1 MRKIY
6 KTLLAS
12 ALLLMLQ
19 VSAAFA
25 VSVTYSLTTHV
36 DGRTITA
43 TANVNS
49 SADISNMMP
58 GDLKRAYCTYSFY
71 WDAALTQPVV
81 SGDALQGTVYVD
93 YEFNP
98 PFVISGD
105 GNLVYYFLT
114 TQSSSGTNQRGWLR
128 CYSDNMVGGYTANNL
143 SNSDINAGQ
152 FDYALYGDAYALNIY
167 NRATQHYIYPENTG
181 ASYSQAILR
190 HGTANQGHRYNWQL
204 YDNTNVVQGH
214 ETCAIG
220 TQMYGSGNN
229 QYMYFIS
236 NHWIGDVNANRNV
249 STNDEGQVT
258 SAQYAWWFEE
268 SIPVTTAMQRYLVY
282 KNYDD
287 GGLRVT
293 SHVAYFST
301 TTPKTEFNYNS
312 YKPYRKTGYSYRFF
326 KDEAMTQEYGDT
338 EVKVKKTNDIL
349 IVYVLETPDYG
360 EPYVTDHWITMVIPY
375 PIDNV
380 ASRFGK
386 AADGV
391 SPAVRVLEYYALES
405 NEGGTKFDLKFK
417 SVNAMQPHVPYLF
430 KADEVLEG
438 KYMVLT
444 LNPGQALNED
454 WALRETSIRKFQDTN
469 YDSPFVTMA
478 GTYTGKEL
486 TVQASESDPLYF
498 YFGWAGGTTYNFYR
512 VTKKNVTMPNHRCY
526 FYITPKDG
534 ASLTGAKFFLTDAS
548 GVFDEVITTI
558 DGVEADDLV
567 RTTGRIYN
575 LNGQVVGNDLEAL
588 PRGVYIVN
596 GKKVMK

>member
-1 MRKIY
+1 MF
-6 KTLLAS
+6 LLTMYA
-12 ALLLMLQ
+12 Q
-19 VSAAFA
+19 DVCAATI
-25 VSVTYSLTTHV
+25 TYSLTTHV
-36 DGRTITA
+36 DSRTITA

-49 SADISNMMP
+49 SAEISSKMP
-58 GDLKRAYCTYSFY
+58 KDLKRAYCTYSFY
-71 WDAALTQPVV
+71 WDAALSQPVAD
-81 SGDALQGTVYVD
+81 GDALKGTVYVD

-98 PFVISGD
+98 PFIISGD

-114 TQSSSGTNQRGWLR
+114 TQSSTGNNKRGWLR
-128 CYSDNMVGGYTANNL
+128 CYSDNMVGGYTDDDL
-143 SNSDINAGQ
+143 SESNIRAGQ

-167 NRATQHYIYPENTG
+167 NRATQHYVYPENTG

-190 HGTANQGHRYNWQL
+190 HGTERQGHKYYWQL

-220 TQMYGSGNN
+220 TQLYGSGNN

-249 STNDEGQVT
+249 SINDDGQVT
-258 SAQYAWWFEE
+258 SATYAWWFEE
-268 SIPVTTAMQRYLVY
+268 SIPVSRAMQRYFVY

-287 GGLRVT
+287 GALRVT
-293 SHVAYFST
+293 TPVAVFNT
-301 TTPKTEFNYNS
+301 TAPKTEFNYNS
-312 YKPYRKTGYSYRFF
+312 YNQYKKSGYSYRFF
-326 KDEAMTQEYGDT
+326 KDAAMTQEYGDT
-338 EVKVKKTNDIL
+338 EQKVKKDNDIL
-349 IVYVLETPDYG
+349 IVYVLETPDNG
-360 EPYVTDHWITMVIPY
+360 EPFVTDHWITMVIPY
-375 PIDNV
+375 TIDNV

-391 SPAVRVLEYYALES
+391 SPAVRVLEYYAVES
-405 NEGGTKFDLKFK
+405 NEEGSRFDLKFK

-444 LNPGQALNED
+444 LNPGQALDEE

-498 YFGWAGGTTYNFYR
+498 YFGWAGGSTYNFYR

-526 FYITPKDG
+526 FYITPKNG
-534 ASLTGAKFFLTDAS
+534 TSLTGAKFSFADTS
-548 GVFDEVITTI
+548 GAFDKVITSI
-558 DGVEADDLV
+558 DGVEASELV

-575 LNGQVVGNDLEAL
+575 LNGQMVGNDLQGL
-588 PRGVYIVN
+588 PSGIYIVN